1 MVRIACSEHLYTCAC
16 VDPECPV
23 HGVHFVHGVGR
34 SKVVVCPVTGQRR
47 GRDSKSAAEASGA
60 ILADAMCAV
69 ERRAHAHTHTEAQLS
84 QGHCLQRSIS
94 SLCFIQPKKHTKINP
109 KLPNL
114 RNPAALDQLGGG
126 IARQHTHAS
135 DSPRTKCKSAAT
147 LASPRVCSHL

>member
-1 MVRIACSEHLYTCAC
+1 MRVCVRVQAATTPGQEGLWGAPRMVRIACSEHLYTCAC

-69 ERRAHAHTHTEAQLS
+69 ARRAQAHTHTQAQLS
-84 QGHCLQRSIS
+84 QGLS
-94 SLCFIQPKKHTKINP
+94 PG
-109 KLPNL
+109 
-114 RNPAALDQLGGG
+114 AGDV
-126 IARQHTHAS
+126 ARA
-135 DSPRTKCKSAAT
+135 
-147 LASPRVCSHL
+147 